1 MRTFYLIPSLL
12 SAFCLTYAGDSTAQK
27 SNAFA
32 VTGSTKGDITWSTVR
47 QIDLSTGLELRSI
60 YSPKDKPAILDAMSG
75 TRVNGAATAPTET
88 LVAATAYDSKTN
100 RLFFTPMHSN
110 ELRYFDLSKGTNAV
124 YYVGNT
130 ALKSFEEKSEADV
143 ITRMCF
149 GADGYGYA
157 LTNDANHLIRFT
169 SGSKITIS
177 DLGSVKDGEDNENIS
192 IRNLCT
198 SWGGDM
204 IADAMG
210 NLYVISMKK
219 NVFKINPQTMVADYI
234 GAIDNMPADYTINGA
249 AVDDKGKVV
258 VSSATRT
265 DNYYSVDLSTLQASA
280 VPKKGND
287 VYNASD
293 LASGHLAYEDVSD
306 AKVNPAVNVTGN
318 SAVSVYPNPV
328 ITRSFQVAFDK
339 VSTATQ
345 TIQLS
350 TVSGGSVLT
359 KVINV
364 SAKSITQITL
374 PASVRSGVYII
385 KVSDGTGKVTY
396 SGKVVVY

>member
-12 SAFCLTYAGDSTAQK
+12 SALCLTYNGDSTAQR

-32 VTGSTKGDITWSTVR
+32 ITGSSKGDISWSTVR
-47 QIDLSTGLELRSI
+47 QIDLATGSELRSI

-75 TRVNGAATAPTET
+75 TRVNSATAPTET
-88 LVAATAYDSKTN
+88 LVAATGYDSKTN
-100 RLFFTPMHSN
+100 RLYFTPMHSN

-169 SGSKITIS
+169 SGNKITIS
-177 DLGSVKDGEDNENIS
+177 DLGSVKDGDDNENIS

-219 NVFKINPQTMVADYI
+219 NVFKINPQTMVADFV

-265 DNYYSVDLSTLQASA
+265 DNYYSIDLATLQATA
-280 VPKKGND
+280 IPKKDKD

-306 AKVNPAVNVTGN
+306 AKVNPAANVTGN
-318 SAVSVYPNPV
+318 AAVSVYPNPV
-328 ITRSFQVAFDK
+328 ITRSFQVSFDK

-345 TIQLS
+345 TVQLS
-350 TVSGGSVLT
+350 SVSGGSVLT

-364 SAKSITQITL
+364 SAKSTTQITL
-374 PASVRSGVYII
+374 PPTVRSGVYII

-396 SGKVVVY
+396 SGKIVVY

>member
-12 SAFCLTYAGDSTAQK
+12 SALCLTYNGDSTAQR

-32 VTGSTKGDITWSTVR
+32 ITGSSKGDISWSTVR
-47 QIDLSTGLELRSI
+47 QIDLATGSELRSI

-75 TRVNGAATAPTET
+75 TRVNSATAPTET
-88 LVAATAYDSKTN
+88 LVAATGYDSKTN
-100 RLFFTPMHSN
+100 RLYFTPMHSN

-157 LTNDANHLIRFT
+157 LTNYANHLIRFT
-169 SGSKITIS
+169 SGNKITIS
-177 DLGSVKDGEDNENIS
+177 DLGSVKDGDDNENIS

-219 NVFKINPQTMVADYI
+219 NVFKINPQTMVADFV

-265 DNYYSVDLSTLQASA
+265 DNYYSIDLATLQATA
-280 VPKKGND
+280 IPKKDKD

-306 AKVNPAVNVTGN
+306 AKVNPAANVTGN
-318 SAVSVYPNPV
+318 AAVSVYPNPV
-328 ITRSFQVAFDK
+328 ITRSFQVSFDK

-345 TIQLS
+345 TVQLS
-350 TVSGGSVLT
+350 SVSGGSVLT

-364 SAKSITQITL
+364 SAKSTTQITL
-374 PASVRSGVYII
+374 PPTVRSGVYII

-396 SGKVVVY
+396 SGKIVVY

>member
-12 SAFCLTYAGDSTAQK
+12 SALCLTYSGDSTAQK

-32 VTGSTKGDITWSTVR
+32 ITGSSKGDISWSTVR
-47 QIDLSTGLELRSI
+47 QIDLSTGSELRSI

-219 NVFKINPQTMVADYI
+219 NVFKINPQTMVADFI

-249 AVDDKGKVV
+249 AVDAKGKVV

-265 DNYYSVDLSTLQASA
+265 DNYYSIDLATLQATA
-280 VPKKGND
+280 VPKKDKD

-306 AKVNPAVNVTGN
+306 AKIDPAANVTGN
-318 SAVSVYPNPV
+318 GAVSVFQTLLLQEVSRLLLIRYQ
-328 ITRSFQVAFDK
+328 RS
-339 VSTATQ
+339 TQ
-345 TIQLS
+345 TVQLS
-350 TVSGGSVLT
+350 SVSGGSVLT

-374 PASVRSGVYII
+374 PPSVRSGVYIY
-385 KVSDGTGKVTY
+385 KSKRWY
-396 SGKVVVY
+396 R

>member
-12 SAFCLTYAGDSTAQK
+12 SALCLTYSGETTAQK
-27 SNAFA
+27 NNAFA
-32 VTGSTKGDITWSTVR
+32 ITGSAKGDVSWMSVK
-47 QIDLSTGLELRSI
+47 QIDLSTGTEVRNL
-60 YSPKDKPAILDAMSG
+60 YSPKDRPATIDALSG
-75 TRVNGAATAPTET
+75 ARTAGAVTAPTES
-88 LVAATAYDSKTN
+88 LVAATAYDSRTN

-110 ELRYFDLSKGTNAV
+110 ELRYFDLNKGTSAV
-124 YYVGNT
+124 YYVRNT
-130 ALKSFEEKSEADV
+130 PLKTFEEKSEADV

-157 LTNDANHLIRFT
+157 LTNDASHLIRFT

-177 DLGSVKDGEDNENIS
+177 DMGAVQDGADNESIS

-219 NVFKINPQTMVADYI
+219 NVFKINPQTMVADFM
-234 GAIDNMPADYTINGA
+234 GAIENIPADYTINGA
-249 AVDDKGKVV
+249 AIDDKGKVV
-258 VSSATRT
+258 VSSAVRT
-265 DNYYSVDLSTLQASA
+265 DNYYSFDLATLKATA
-280 VPKKGND
+280 VAKKDNE

-293 LASGHLAYEDVSD
+293 LASGHLAYENVAD
-306 AKVNPAVNVTGN
+306 AKINPAVNVSGN

-328 ITRSFQVAFDK
+328 LNRSFQLAFDK
-339 VSTATQ
+339 VSSGTQ
-345 TIQLS
+345 TVQLA
-350 TVSGGSVLT
+350 TVSGTNVLT

-364 SAKSITQITL
+364 NAKSITQITL
-374 PASVRSGVYII
+374 PASVRSGVYAI
-385 KVSDGTGKVTY
+385 KVFDGTGKISY
-396 SGKVVVY
+396 SGKIVVY